1 MIDFFMSG
9 GMMMWFL
16 LIIAIVIIVLSIRK
30 AVQLY
35 GKEELSKPAL
45 ETGINAIVFWGA
57 IAAIIGFFSHYWG
70 LYNAMQAIMRANDIS
85 PAIVAGGYAM
95 SLITILSGLI
105 IFICSMIIWFVLRW
119 RLKQVSM
126 VNG

>member
-1 MIDFFMSG
+1 MINFFMSG
-9 GMMMWFL
+9 GMNMWFL
-16 LIIAIVIIVLSIRK
+16 LIIAIVIIIISIRK
-30 AVQLY
+30 AMQLY
-35 GKEELSKPAL
+35 GKEELPKPVL

-95 SLITILSGLI
+95 SLITILSGLT

>member
-1 MIDFFMSG
+1 MINFFMSG

-16 LIIAIVIIVLSIRK
+16 LIIAIVIVALSIKK
-30 AVQLY
+30 AIQLF
-35 GKEELSKPAL
+35 GKEELPKQAL

-85 PAIVAGGYAM
+85 PAIVAGGYAV
-95 SLITILSGLI
+95 SLITILSGLA

-119 RLKQVSM
+119 RLKQVSTI
-126 VNG
+126 NS

>member
-1 MIDFFMSG
+1 MINFFMSG
-9 GMMMWFL
+9 GMNMWFL
-16 LIIAIVIIVLSIRK
+16 LIIAIVIFVISIRK
-30 AVQLY
+30 AMQLY
-35 GKEELSKPAL
+35 GKEELPKPVL

-85 PAIVAGGYAM
+85 PAIVAGGYAV

-105 IFICSMIIWFVLRW
+105 IFIISAIIWFVLRS
-119 RLKQVSM
+119 RFKQITTSL
-126 VNG
+126 

>member
-1 MIDFFMSG
+1 MSG

-16 LIIAIVIIVLSIRK
+16 LIIAIVIIFLSIRK
-30 AVQLY
+30 AMQLY
-35 GKEELSKPAL
+35 GKEELSKPVL

-85 PAIVAGGYAM
+85 PAIVAGGYAV
-95 SLITILSGLI
+95 SLITILSGLT
-105 IFICSMIIWFVLRW
+105 IFICSMIIWFILRW
-119 RLKQVSM
+119 RLKQVSA
-126 VNG
+126 VSG

>member
-1 MIDFFMSG
+1 MAG
-9 GMMMWFL
+9 GTMMWFL
-16 LIIAIVIIVLSIRK
+16 LIIALVIIVLSVRK
-30 AVQLY
+30 TIQLY
-35 GKEELSKPAL
+35 GKEELSKSVL

-85 PAIVAGGYAM
+85 PAIVAGGYAV
-95 SLITILSGLI
+95 SLITILSGLT
-105 IFICSMIIWFVLRW
+105 IFICSLIIWFVLRW

-126 VNG
+126 VSG